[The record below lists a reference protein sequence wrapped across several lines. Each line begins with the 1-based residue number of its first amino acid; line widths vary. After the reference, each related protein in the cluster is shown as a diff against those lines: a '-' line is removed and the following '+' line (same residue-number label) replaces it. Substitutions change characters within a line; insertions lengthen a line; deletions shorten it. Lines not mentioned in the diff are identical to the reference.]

1 MGCFEGKR
9 ILVTGAAGLVG
20 ANLLLRLQNSGARV
34 RAVLH
39 SKGAVICDPDIEYVK
54 ADLTETADCDRV
66 CEGIDLLF
74 HCAAN
79 TQGAAVIAKTPLA
92 HVTPNVV
99 MNARMLEAAY
109 NARVKKFVWIGSSTG
124 YPDTG
129 ERPVSEDEMMSGD
142 PYDAYFGV
150 GWMKRY
156 TEVLCRLYG
165 EKLSPSM
172 TTIVLRATNIYG
184 PYDDFDFETSHVLPA
199 LIRKGV
205 ERMAP
210 FEVWGTGDDVRDLIY
225 VDDFVDAMLKAA
237 ERVEQHICLNIGFGS
252 GYSVKQMLAA
262 VLEAVGYQDA
272 QVVYNSTKPSMIP
285 VRLVNTTR
293 AEEELEFRAATGLLE
308 GIRKTVH
315 WYQQFVSNQKNEEE
329 HNG

>member
-1 MGCFEGKR
+1 MSYLSGKNV
-9 ILVTGAAGLVG
+9 LVTGATGLVG
-20 ANLLLRLQNSGARV
+20 VNLLLRLLETGTNI
-34 RAVLH
+34 RATIH
-39 SKGAVICDPDIEYVK
+39 RKEPVILSPAIEYVS
-54 ADLTETADCDRV
+54 ADLTEKSACIRAA
-66 CEGIDLLF
+66 EGMDFVF

-79 TQGAAVIAKTPLA
+79 TQGAAVIAKSPLA

-99 MNARMLEAAY
+99 MNAQLLEAAY
-109 NARVKKFVWIGSSTG
+109 HAKVKKFIWIGSSTG
-124 YPDTG
+124 YPETAA
-129 ERPVSEDEMMSGD
+129 RPVAEDEMMNGD

-225 VDDFVDAMLKAA
+225 IDDFIEAMMLAVGKI
-237 ERVEQHICLNIGFGS
+237 EHYTCLNIGFGK
-252 GYSVKQMLAA
+252 GYSVKELLAA
-262 VLEAVGYQDA
+262 VLSITDYSNAE
-272 QVVYNSTKPSMIP
+272 VVYNSAKPSMIP
-285 VRLVNTTR
+285 VRLVETAKAKEVMGFIAHTDVH
-293 AEEELEFRAATGLLE
+293 E
-308 GIRKTVH
+308 GIKKTVE
-315 WYQQFVSNQKNEEE
+315 WYRKSVGILKCE
-329 HNG
+329 GK